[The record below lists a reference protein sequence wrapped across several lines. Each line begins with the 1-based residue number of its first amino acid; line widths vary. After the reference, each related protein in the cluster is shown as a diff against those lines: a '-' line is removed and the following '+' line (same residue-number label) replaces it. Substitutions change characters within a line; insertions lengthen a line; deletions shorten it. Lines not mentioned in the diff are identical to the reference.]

1 MKTTHTMNWQTL
13 FLMLLWFLPGRL
25 HAQGIPNDNT
35 NLLSAWSFWDTNAWH
50 SDWDYAPIN
59 FTNLSSSTLGDG
71 TALVLNSTN
80 FACLRYKT
88 TENTGTNNIKLD
100 VGTVVL
106 WLLPAWSSVSQGGAG
121 PRTMGTP
128 G

>member
-1 MKTTHTMNWQTL
+1 MKTTQTITWRIL
-13 FLMLLWFLPGRL
+13 FLMLLSVLPGRL
-25 HAQGIPNDNT
+25 SAQGIPSD
-35 NLLSAWSFWDTNAWH
+35 NLLSSWSFWDTNAWH

-121 PRTMGTP
+121 PR
-128 G
+128 